1 MMRIPR
7 RDVIATGLVA
17 AAAVLYVLWLADMTL
32 PGMSGTRATGVAILG
47 LGFAA
52 SATAVVPGFDQ
63 LLHGSRAY
71 LVASSLLGLVAFV
84 AGVLMLWSAGS
95 TTLAVLM
102 AVMVTLWAVAT
113 THHTLMARTGPSP
126 VGAHS

>member
-7 RDVIATGLVA
+7 RDVIATCLVA

-63 LLHGSRAY
+63 LLHGNRAY

-102 AVMVTLWAVAT
+102 VMMITLWAVAT
-113 THHTLMARTGPSP
+113 THHTLMARTGHSA
-126 VGAHS
+126 VGVHS

>member
-17 AAAVLYVLWLADMTL
+17 AAAVLYLLWLVDLTL
-32 PGMSGTRATGVAILG
+32 PALSSTRATGVAILG

-52 SATAVVPGFDQ
+52 SASAVVPGFDQ
-63 LLHGSRAY
+63 LLHGNRAY

-84 AGVLMLWSAGS
+84 AGVMMLWSAGS

-126 VGAHS
+126 LAAHR

>member
-7 RDVIATGLVA
+7 RDLIATCLVA
-17 AAAVLYVLWLADMTL
+17 TAMVLYVLWLADAAL
-32 PGMSGTRATGVAILG
+32 PGMSGTRATGIVILG

-63 LLHGSRAY
+63 LLQGNKVY
-71 LVASSLLGLVAFV
+71 LATVSLLGLIAFI

-95 TTLAVLM
+95 TFLAVLV
-102 AVMVTLWAVAT
+102 AVMATLWAVST
-113 THHTLMARTGPSP
+113 THHTLMARTNPRHAG
-126 VGAHS
+126 VHS